1 VHASGRDDADD
12 EESYELAVWPA
23 PATPAIVHKRTD
35 QLGYRLRG
43 EPEPARPWPPERAY
57 RWVQHSTLSMAATVT
72 VVTGATAEDVLRAF
86 GADPDRPD
94 SLQQISDD
102 VIARMSADPWVAV
115 LDTGAAV
122 LAVEYNGFQGS
133 DEGVLCRA
141 SAAGR
146 AASMF
151 WNVNALTCLSFAEG
165 GHVLASFEPP
175 DDIDA
180 GPAVAAALDGLDFDD
195 YRDSTGKGLV
205 AVQRFTGHG
214 ITAEDLERIEA
225 ADVAFRIPSNDTAH
239 S

>member
-1 VHASGRDDADD
+1 M
-12 EESYELAVWPA
+12 
-23 PATPAIVHKRTD
+23 HKRTD

-57 RWVQHSTLSMAATVT
+57 RWIQHSTLSVAATVT

-102 VIARMSADPWVAV
+102 VIAR
-115 LDTGAAV
+115 T
-122 LAVEYNGFQGS
+122 
-133 DEGVLCRA
+133 
-141 SAAGR
+141 
-146 AASMF
+146 
-151 WNVNALTCLSFAEG
+151 
-165 GHVLASFEPP
+165 
-175 DDIDA
+175 
-180 GPAVAAALDGLDFDD
+180 AALDGLDFDD